1 MKKWETY
8 GAGGGIFTLRQVED
22 TARALEDADLQEAA
36 TEWFECARQMRAL
49 EIIDKHMD
57 TGGSLDLPNGL
68 SLHLGA
74 ETEREQEE

>member
-8 GAGGGIFTLRQVED
+8 GTGGESIILRQVEE
-22 TARALEDADLQEAA
+22 TARALEDADLQETA

-49 EIIDKHMD
+49 EIIDKHMG

-74 ETEREQEE
+74 ETEREEQ